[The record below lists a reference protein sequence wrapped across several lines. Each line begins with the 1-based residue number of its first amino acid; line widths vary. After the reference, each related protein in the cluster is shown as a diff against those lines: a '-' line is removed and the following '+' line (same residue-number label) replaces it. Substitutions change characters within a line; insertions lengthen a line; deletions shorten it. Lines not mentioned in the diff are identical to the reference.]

1 MITEHKIS
9 LVSYMLFPS
18 PYMQVDVVSYIGK
31 KQPPP
36 AIKPT
41 HFLLSYSIW
50 KV

>member
-9 LVSYMLFPS
+9 LVSYMLFPG

-31 KQPPP
+31 KQP
-36 AIKPT
+36 AFKLT